1 MKWTLKYTKQMIIGR
16 SREVISL
23 VSQRWTLN
31 VIKRMIIG
39 MVVYAVVLLTVCHW
53 FPEKSPH
60 HWLVLFPVLAAIIY
74 IAATI
79 LRAISDMDEMWR
91 KGVTETFAFSAIA
104 TGFTCFGYRFVRE
117 TVGAPE
123 FHAEWAF
130 YLMWAYYGIG
140 AVAQWLRGR

>member
-79 LRAISDMDEMWR
+79 LRAI
-91 KGVTETFAFSAIA
+91 
-104 TGFTCFGYRFVRE
+104 
-117 TVGAPE
+117 
-123 FHAEWAF
+123 
-130 YLMWAYYGIG
+130 
-140 AVAQWLRGR
+140 